1 MIQAKNM
8 MHAPVPFF
16 EYDTSLSELFDKLSH
31 LPQGFAVVGQS
42 QKAHGVIHEGT
53 LLQIFLKH
61 KQTPKYNTLIHY
73 RSFFDPIQFVQQEE
87 SLESILKKVLTSV
100 GNRIFVINSDTEIVG
115 YITAKDV
122 LPQFL
127 GAREQSYDETAK
139 KWETDFYFYENF
151 FDKAP
156 FMMHS
161 VNSQGQIQMANEM
174 LHRVLGYDYPQLIQR
189 HLSDLYT
196 SENWQKAQKGVKV
209 IFKEGFHK
217 VVKSAMVTK
226 SGQSIDVELASRG
239 LLNTGG
245 QVVGTVTVSRPLD
258 MNVLIQSLQLG
269 T

>member
-1 MIQAKNM
+1 MIQAKNI

-16 EYDTSLSELFDKLSH
+16 SYDTRLDELFDRLAG
-31 LPQGFAVVGQS
+31 LPEGFAVVGEAS
-42 QKAHGVIHEGT
+42 RAHGVIHEGT

-61 KQTPKYNTLIHY
+61 KQNPKHNVLIFY
-73 RSFFDPIQFVQQEE
+73 RQYFDPIQFVQQEE
-87 SLESILKKVLTSV
+87 DLNLVLKKVLMSV
-100 GNRIFVINSDTEIVG
+100 GNRIFVLNLDQNIVG

-127 GAREQSYDETAK
+127 GSRYHSHIEGSK

-161 VNSQGQIQMANEM
+161 VNSEGKIQMANEM
-174 LHRVLGYDYPQLIQR
+174 LHRVLGYEYPELIQR
-189 HLSDLYT
+189 DLSDLYT
-196 SENWQKAQKGVKV
+196 EENLSKAQKGVQV

-217 VVKSAMVTK
+217 VVKSAMLTK
-226 SGQSIDVELASRG
+226 SGEAIEVELASRA
-239 LLNTGG
+239 LVNTLGHR
-245 QVVGTVTVSRPLD
+245 VGTVTVSRPLD
-258 MNVLIQSLQLG
+258 MNVLIKSLRMG